1 MSPRKKIP
9 TKAELLQLQKLY
21 KTDEKIG
28 ERLGGVPSYLV
39 AYWRRKKNVPKYSL
53 PKFSESEI
61 RNLWERFGDDDKCGL
76 ELGISKAAFYN
87 WRRRYGLREKPAFLK
102 LEQLELNFPGMKT
115 RTTSASLYGKQ
126 CISQKILAHL
136 AELEKVEVGQKV
148 TVEPDLVVS
157 HLRTREIID
166 RFGQLS
172 SDYVWNAGKIAVVL
186 RASAIGGTPGVAD
199 DNRITREFAR
209 RHNIRHFYDFNM
221 GSCHQLVLENGLLK
235 PGQLGVGS
243 DRLAI
248 SYGCLSTLAIYA
260 SVDEMASIWSDGK
273 IEVEVPPSIRIDING
288 RRVRSVS
295 AKDVGLYMIKQLSG
309 GEINGRALEYY
320 GSVISH
326 MSVGERFTLANLS
339 AGAGATAA
347 ICHFDSATRRY
358 LTTRAT
364 GGYAPVIADKD
375 AVYGG
380 MYQINTDQLIP
391 QIAGPNTVE
400 KVRAVAE
407 LEGTPVHQ
415 IILGTCSSGRFEDL
429 RIGADILKGKKI
441 SRDCRLLVI
450 PGSRTVYLDALKK
463 GLIRAYVEAGAIIM
477 NPGFQADMDAIAQSM
492 AASEKCL
499 TTIGSLN
506 STGNDTANG
515 LAGRDIYICSPAT
528 AAASALSGSI
538 TDPTRFLT

>member
-28 ERLGGVPSYLV
+28 ERLGGVPGYLV

-102 LEQLELNFPGMKT
+102 LEQLEFNFPGMKA
-115 RTTSASLYGKQ
+115 RATSATLYGKQ

-136 AELEKVEVGQKV
+136 AGSEKAEVGQRV

-157 HLRTREIID
+157 HLHTREIID
-166 RFGQLS
+166 RFAQLP
-172 SDYVWNAGKIAVVL
+172 SDYVWNAGKIAIVL
-186 RASAIGGTPGVAD
+186 RASAVNGTPGAAD

-209 RHNIRHFYDFNM
+209 RQNIRHFYDLNM

-235 PGQLGVGS
+235 PGQLGVGA
-243 DRLAI
+243 DRLTI
-248 SYGCLSTLAIYA
+248 SYGCLSAMAIHA
-260 SVDEMASIWSDGK
+260 SVDDVVSIWGDGK
-273 IEVEVPPSIRIDING
+273 IEIEVPPSIRIDING

-309 GEINGRALEYY
+309 EEINGRVLEYY

-326 MSVGERFTLANLS
+326 MSIGERFTLANLS
-339 AGAGATAA
+339 ASAGATAA
-347 ICHFDSATRRY
+347 VCHFDSATRRF
-358 LTTRAT
+358 LTARAT

-391 QIAGPNTVE
+391 QIAGPNTVG

-407 LEGTPVHQ
+407 LEGTPVNQ

-429 RIGADILKGKKI
+429 RIGAEILKGKKI
-441 SRDCRLLVI
+441 NRDCRLLVI

-463 GLIRAYVEAGAIIM
+463 GLIRAYVEAGAVIM
-477 NPGFQADMDAIAQSM
+477 NPGFRADMGAIVRSM
-492 AASEKCL
+492 AAGEKCL
-499 TTIGSLN
+499 ATIGSLDFADHDDAVD
-506 STGNDTANG
+506 SS
-515 LAGRDIYICSPAT
+515 GRDIYICSPAT